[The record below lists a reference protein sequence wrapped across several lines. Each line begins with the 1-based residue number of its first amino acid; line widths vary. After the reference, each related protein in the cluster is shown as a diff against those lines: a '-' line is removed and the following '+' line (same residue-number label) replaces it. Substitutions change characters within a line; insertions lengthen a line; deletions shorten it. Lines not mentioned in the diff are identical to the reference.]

1 MTHTKQIISALLAF
15 VLLLSLC
22 ACSGG
27 GSSTADS
34 SSAQVLSGNDNV
46 EPQTSPAP
54 QGDAIDQMISKMSVE
69 EKVGQMF
76 YALCPSVGGGE
87 FVAQYH
93 LGGCLLSGDFFDD
106 KSADDVRAT
115 IRDIQSRTLVPL
127 LFGVDEEGGTVVRV
141 SYHQQLRES
150 AFDSPKNYYQNGG
163 WEAVEAAETEKA
175 ELLTSLGINVNN
187 APVCDITSNT
197 ESFIYD
203 RSFSGDVDEVNTF
216 VKKVV
221 DIYKSKKLGTV
232 LKHFPGYGDNTDTHE
247 DMSYDARSL
256 DEFRASD
263 FIPFTEGINEGAD
276 CVMVAH
282 NIMADV
288 DEEYPASL
296 SAKAGNITGTDFEE
310 ATLVAGGGI
319 GAEVLT
325 GCMVKSVTGIDC
337 TEGFGRISGGE
348 IYSTGDINCIVVG
361 TREHAETHIVMGESE
376 EFVQETKKL
385 ETQISKLDS
394 EIDKINVQVNRIREK
409 EKEGSATL
417 EDEGFLE
424 AALRVRAQK
433 NAEKVPLVERVQYL
447 SSIIA
452 LAKKATLRAKTVIY
466 GGTYL
471 KICGFSQIINSD
483 RPHATAYSNGTNIVV
498 K

>member
-93 LGGCLLSGDFFDD
+93 LGGCLLSGDFLDD

-296 SAKAGNITGTDFEE
+296 SAKVHDILRNELNFDGVIMTDDIAMQAIAKYAGDEASAVTAVKAGNDMICCSE
-310 ATLVAGGGI
+310 AETQYPAVVQA
-319 GAEVLT
+319 VQ
-325 GCMVKSVTGIDC
+325 S
-337 TEGFGRISGGE
+337 GE
-348 IYSTGDINCIVVG
+348 I
-361 TREHAETHIVMGESE
+361 SE
-376 EFVQETKKL
+376 EQINASVKRILTWKKNL
-385 ETQISKLDS
+385 GLI
-394 EIDKINVQVNRIREK
+394 
-409 EKEGSATL
+409 
-417 EDEGFLE
+417 
-424 AALRVRAQK
+424 
-433 NAEKVPLVERVQYL
+433 
-447 SSIIA
+447 
-452 LAKKATLRAKTVIY
+452 
-466 GGTYL
+466 
-471 KICGFSQIINSD
+471 
-483 RPHATAYSNGTNIVV
+483 
-498 K
+498 

>member
-150 AFDSPKNYYQNGG
+150 AFDSPKNYY
-163 WEAVEAAETEKA
+163 
-175 ELLTSLGINVNN
+175 
-187 APVCDITSNT
+187 
-197 ESFIYD
+197 
-203 RSFSGDVDEVNTF
+203 
-216 VKKVV
+216 
-221 DIYKSKKLGTV
+221 
-232 LKHFPGYGDNTDTHE
+232 
-247 DMSYDARSL
+247 
-256 DEFRASD
+256 
-263 FIPFTEGINEGAD
+263 
-276 CVMVAH
+276 
-282 NIMADV
+282 
-288 DEEYPASL
+288 
-296 SAKAGNITGTDFEE
+296 
-310 ATLVAGGGI
+310 
-319 GAEVLT
+319 
-325 GCMVKSVTGIDC
+325 
-337 TEGFGRISGGE
+337 
-348 IYSTGDINCIVVG
+348 
-361 TREHAETHIVMGESE
+361 
-376 EFVQETKKL
+376 
-385 ETQISKLDS
+385 
-394 EIDKINVQVNRIREK
+394 
-409 EKEGSATL
+409 
-417 EDEGFLE
+417 
-424 AALRVRAQK
+424 
-433 NAEKVPLVERVQYL
+433 
-447 SSIIA
+447 
-452 LAKKATLRAKTVIY
+452 
-466 GGTYL
+466 
-471 KICGFSQIINSD
+471 
-483 RPHATAYSNGTNIVV
+483 
-498 K
+498 

>member
-27 GSSTADS
+27 DSSTAEG

-221 DIYKSKKLGTV
+221 DIYKAKKLGTV

-263 FIPFTEGINEGAD
+263 FIPFTDGINEGAD

-296 SAKAGNITGTDFEE
+296 SAKVHDILRNELNFDGVIMTDDIAMQAIAKYAGDEASAVTAVKAGNDMICCSE
-310 ATLVAGGGI
+310 AETQYPAVVQA
-319 GAEVLT
+319 VQ
-325 GCMVKSVTGIDC
+325 S
-337 TEGFGRISGGE
+337 GE
-348 IYSTGDINCIVVG
+348 I
-361 TREHAETHIVMGESE
+361 SE
-376 EFVQETKKL
+376 EQINASVKRILTWKKNL
-385 ETQISKLDS
+385 GLI
-394 EIDKINVQVNRIREK
+394 
-409 EKEGSATL
+409 
-417 EDEGFLE
+417 
-424 AALRVRAQK
+424 
-433 NAEKVPLVERVQYL
+433 
-447 SSIIA
+447 
-452 LAKKATLRAKTVIY
+452 
-466 GGTYL
+466 
-471 KICGFSQIINSD
+471 
-483 RPHATAYSNGTNIVV
+483 
-498 K
+498 

>member
-27 GSSTADS
+27 DSSTAEG

-247 DMSYDARSL
+247 DMSYDTRSL

-296 SAKAGNITGTDFEE
+296 SAKVHDILRNELNFDGVIMTDDIAMQAIAKYAGDEASAVTAVKAGNDMICCSE
-310 ATLVAGGGI
+310 AETQYPAVVQA
-319 GAEVLT
+319 VQN
-325 GCMVKSVTGIDC
+325 
-337 TEGFGRISGGE
+337 GE
-348 IYSTGDINCIVVG
+348 I
-361 TREHAETHIVMGESE
+361 SE
-376 EFVQETKKL
+376 EQINASVKRILTWKKNL
-385 ETQISKLDS
+385 GLI
-394 EIDKINVQVNRIREK
+394 
-409 EKEGSATL
+409 
-417 EDEGFLE
+417 
-424 AALRVRAQK
+424 
-433 NAEKVPLVERVQYL
+433 
-447 SSIIA
+447 
-452 LAKKATLRAKTVIY
+452 
-466 GGTYL
+466 
-471 KICGFSQIINSD
+471 
-483 RPHATAYSNGTNIVV
+483 
-498 K
+498 

>member
-1 MTHTKQIISALLAF
+1 MTHTKQIISALLVF

-141 SYHQQLRES
+141 SYHQQLRDT

-296 SAKAGNITGTDFEE
+296 SAKVHDILRNELNFDGVIMTDDIAMQAIAKYAGDEASAVTAVKAGNDMICCSE
-310 ATLVAGGGI
+310 AETQYPAVVQA
-319 GAEVLT
+319 VQN
-325 GCMVKSVTGIDC
+325 
-337 TEGFGRISGGE
+337 GE
-348 IYSTGDINCIVVG
+348 I
-361 TREHAETHIVMGESE
+361 SE
-376 EFVQETKKL
+376 EQINASVKRILTWKKNL
-385 ETQISKLDS
+385 GLI
-394 EIDKINVQVNRIREK
+394 
-409 EKEGSATL
+409 
-417 EDEGFLE
+417 
-424 AALRVRAQK
+424 
-433 NAEKVPLVERVQYL
+433 
-447 SSIIA
+447 
-452 LAKKATLRAKTVIY
+452 
-466 GGTYL
+466 
-471 KICGFSQIINSD
+471 
-483 RPHATAYSNGTNIVV
+483 
-498 K
+498 

>member
-1 MTHTKQIISALLAF
+1 MTHTKQIISALLAV

-34 SSAQVLSGNDNV
+34 SSAQVLSGTEGV

-54 QGDAIDQMISKMSVE
+54 QVDAIDQMISKMSVE

-76 YALCPSVGGGE
+76 YALCPSVGGGD

-150 AFDSPKNYYQNGG
+150 PFDSPKNYYQNGG

-221 DIYKSKKLGTV
+221 DIYKGKKLGTV

-296 SAKAGNITGTDFEE
+296 SAKVHDILRNELNFDGVIMTDDIAMQAIAKYAGDEASAVTAVKAGNDMICCSE
-310 ATLVAGGGI
+310 AETQYPAVVQA
-319 GAEVLT
+319 VQ
-325 GCMVKSVTGIDC
+325 S
-337 TEGFGRISGGE
+337 GE
-348 IYSTGDINCIVVG
+348 I
-361 TREHAETHIVMGESE
+361 SE
-376 EFVQETKKL
+376 EQINASVKRILTWKKNL
-385 ETQISKLDS
+385 GL
-394 EIDKINVQVNRIREK
+394 
-409 EKEGSATL
+409 
-417 EDEGFLE
+417 F
-424 AALRVRAQK
+424 
-433 NAEKVPLVERVQYL
+433 
-447 SSIIA
+447 
-452 LAKKATLRAKTVIY
+452 
-466 GGTYL
+466 
-471 KICGFSQIINSD
+471 
-483 RPHATAYSNGTNIVV
+483 
-498 K
+498 

>member
-232 LKHFPGYGDNTDTHE
+232 LNHFPGYGDNTDTHE

-296 SAKAGNITGTDFEE
+296 SAKVHDIIRNELNFDGVIMTDDIAMQAIAKYAGDEASAVTAVKAGNDMICCSE
-310 ATLVAGGGI
+310 AETQYPAVVQA
-319 GAEVLT
+319 VQN
-325 GCMVKSVTGIDC
+325 
-337 TEGFGRISGGE
+337 GE
-348 IYSTGDINCIVVG
+348 I
-361 TREHAETHIVMGESE
+361 SE
-376 EFVQETKKL
+376 EQINASVKRILTWKKNL
-385 ETQISKLDS
+385 GLI
-394 EIDKINVQVNRIREK
+394 
-409 EKEGSATL
+409 
-417 EDEGFLE
+417 
-424 AALRVRAQK
+424 
-433 NAEKVPLVERVQYL
+433 
-447 SSIIA
+447 
-452 LAKKATLRAKTVIY
+452 
-466 GGTYL
+466 
-471 KICGFSQIINSD
+471 
-483 RPHATAYSNGTNIVV
+483 
-498 K
+498 

>member
-1 MTHTKQIISALLAF
+1 MTHTKQIISALLAV

-27 GSSTADS
+27 GSSTPDS
-34 SSAQVLSGNDNV
+34 SSAQVLSGTEGV

-54 QGDAIDQMISKMSVE
+54 QVDAINQMISKMSVE

-76 YALCPSVGGGE
+76 YALCPSVGGGD

-221 DIYKSKKLGTV
+221 DIYKSKKARYGAQALSRLRRQHRHPRGHV
-232 LKHFPGYGDNTDTHE
+232 LRRKVARRVPRQRFYPLHRGHKRGRRLRYG
-247 DMSYDARSL
+247 
-256 DEFRASD
+256 
-263 FIPFTEGINEGAD
+263 
-276 CVMVAH
+276 
-282 NIMADV
+282 
-288 DEEYPASL
+288 
-296 SAKAGNITGTDFEE
+296 
-310 ATLVAGGGI
+310 
-319 GAEVLT
+319 
-325 GCMVKSVTGIDC
+325 
-337 TEGFGRISGGE
+337 
-348 IYSTGDINCIVVG
+348 
-361 TREHAETHIVMGESE
+361 
-376 EFVQETKKL
+376 
-385 ETQISKLDS
+385 
-394 EIDKINVQVNRIREK
+394 
-409 EKEGSATL
+409 
-417 EDEGFLE
+417 
-424 AALRVRAQK
+424 RAQHH
-433 NAEKVPLVERVQYL
+433 
-447 SSIIA
+447 
-452 LAKKATLRAKTVIY
+452 
-466 GGTYL
+466 GG
-471 KICGFSQIINSD
+471 
-483 RPHATAYSNGTNIVV
+483 R
-498 K
+498 

>member
-221 DIYKSKKLGTV
+221 DIYKEKKLGTV

-296 SAKAGNITGTDFEE
+296 SAKVHDILRNELNFDGVIMTDDIAMQAIAKYAGDEASAVTAVKAGNDMICCSE
-310 ATLVAGGGI
+310 AETQYPAVVQA
-319 GAEVLT
+319 VQ
-325 GCMVKSVTGIDC
+325 S
-337 TEGFGRISGGE
+337 GE
-348 IYSTGDINCIVVG
+348 I
-361 TREHAETHIVMGESE
+361 SE
-376 EFVQETKKL
+376 EQINASVKRILTWKKNL
-385 ETQISKLDS
+385 GLI
-394 EIDKINVQVNRIREK
+394 
-409 EKEGSATL
+409 
-417 EDEGFLE
+417 
-424 AALRVRAQK
+424 
-433 NAEKVPLVERVQYL
+433 
-447 SSIIA
+447 
-452 LAKKATLRAKTVIY
+452 
-466 GGTYL
+466 
-471 KICGFSQIINSD
+471 
-483 RPHATAYSNGTNIVV
+483 
-498 K
+498 

>member
-27 GSSTADS
+27 DSSTAEG

-247 DMSYDARSL
+247 DMSYDTRSL

-296 SAKAGNITGTDFEE
+296 SAKVHDIIRNELNFDGVIMTDDIAMQAIAKYAGDEASAVTAVKAGNDMICCSE
-310 ATLVAGGGI
+310 AETQYPAVVQA
-319 GAEVLT
+319 VQN
-325 GCMVKSVTGIDC
+325 
-337 TEGFGRISGGE
+337 GE
-348 IYSTGDINCIVVG
+348 I
-361 TREHAETHIVMGESE
+361 SE
-376 EFVQETKKL
+376 EQINASVKRILTWKKNL
-385 ETQISKLDS
+385 GLI
-394 EIDKINVQVNRIREK
+394 
-409 EKEGSATL
+409 
-417 EDEGFLE
+417 
-424 AALRVRAQK
+424 
-433 NAEKVPLVERVQYL
+433 
-447 SSIIA
+447 
-452 LAKKATLRAKTVIY
+452 
-466 GGTYL
+466 
-471 KICGFSQIINSD
+471 
-483 RPHATAYSNGTNIVV
+483 
-498 K
+498 

>member
-1 MTHTKQIISALLAF
+1 MTHTKQIISALLAV

-76 YALCPSVGGGE
+76 YALCPSTGGGE

-141 SYHQQLRES
+141 SYHQQLRDS

-296 SAKAGNITGTDFEE
+296 SAKVHDIIRNELNFDGVIMTDDIAMQAIAKYAGDEASAVTAVKAGNDMICCSE
-310 ATLVAGGGI
+310 AETQYTAVVQA
-319 GAEVLT
+319 VQN
-325 GCMVKSVTGIDC
+325 
-337 TEGFGRISGGE
+337 GE
-348 IYSTGDINCIVVG
+348 I
-361 TREHAETHIVMGESE
+361 SE
-376 EFVQETKKL
+376 EQINASVKRILTWKKNL
-385 ETQISKLDS
+385 GLI
-394 EIDKINVQVNRIREK
+394 
-409 EKEGSATL
+409 
-417 EDEGFLE
+417 
-424 AALRVRAQK
+424 
-433 NAEKVPLVERVQYL
+433 
-447 SSIIA
+447 
-452 LAKKATLRAKTVIY
+452 
-466 GGTYL
+466 
-471 KICGFSQIINSD
+471 
-483 RPHATAYSNGTNIVV
+483 
-498 K
+498 

>member
-1 MTHTKQIISALLAF
+1 MTHTKQIISALLAV

-27 GSSTADS
+27 GSSTADNS
-34 SSAQVLSGNDNV
+34 TAQVLSGNDNV
-46 EPQTSPAP
+46 EPQTSLAP

-141 SYHQQLRES
+141 SYHQQLRDT

-256 DEFRASD
+256 DEFRAGD

-296 SAKAGNITGTDFEE
+296 SAKVHDIIRNELNFDGVIMTDDIAMQAIAKYAGDEASAVTAVKAGNDMICCSE
-310 ATLVAGGGI
+310 AETQYPAVVQA
-319 GAEVLT
+319 VQN
-325 GCMVKSVTGIDC
+325 
-337 TEGFGRISGGE
+337 GE
-348 IYSTGDINCIVVG
+348 I
-361 TREHAETHIVMGESE
+361 SE
-376 EFVQETKKL
+376 EHINASVKRILTWKKNL
-385 ETQISKLDS
+385 GL
-394 EIDKINVQVNRIREK
+394 
-409 EKEGSATL
+409 
-417 EDEGFLE
+417 F
-424 AALRVRAQK
+424 
-433 NAEKVPLVERVQYL
+433 
-447 SSIIA
+447 
-452 LAKKATLRAKTVIY
+452 
-466 GGTYL
+466 
-471 KICGFSQIINSD
+471 
-483 RPHATAYSNGTNIVV
+483 
-498 K
+498 

>member
-15 VLLLSLC
+15 FLLLSLC

-27 GSSTADS
+27 DSSTAEG

-247 DMSYDARSL
+247 DMSYDSRSL

-296 SAKAGNITGTDFEE
+296 SAKVHDILRNELNFDGVIMTDDIAMQAIAKYAGDEASAVTAVKAGNDMICCSE
-310 ATLVAGGGI
+310 AETQYPAVVQA
-319 GAEVLT
+319 VQN
-325 GCMVKSVTGIDC
+325 
-337 TEGFGRISGGE
+337 GE
-348 IYSTGDINCIVVG
+348 I
-361 TREHAETHIVMGESE
+361 SE
-376 EFVQETKKL
+376 EQINASVKRILTWKKNL
-385 ETQISKLDS
+385 GLI
-394 EIDKINVQVNRIREK
+394 
-409 EKEGSATL
+409 
-417 EDEGFLE
+417 
-424 AALRVRAQK
+424 
-433 NAEKVPLVERVQYL
+433 
-447 SSIIA
+447 
-452 LAKKATLRAKTVIY
+452 
-466 GGTYL
+466 
-471 KICGFSQIINSD
+471 
-483 RPHATAYSNGTNIVV
+483 
-498 K
+498 

>member
-296 SAKAGNITGTDFEE
+296 SAKVHDILRNELNFDGVIMTDDIAMQAIAKYAGDEASAVTAVKAGNDMICCSE
-310 ATLVAGGGI
+310 AETQYPAVVQA
-319 GAEVLT
+319 VQN
-325 GCMVKSVTGIDC
+325 
-337 TEGFGRISGGE
+337 GE
-348 IYSTGDINCIVVG
+348 I
-361 TREHAETHIVMGESE
+361 SE
-376 EFVQETKKL
+376 EQINASVKRILTWKKNL
-385 ETQISKLDS
+385 GLI
-394 EIDKINVQVNRIREK
+394 
-409 EKEGSATL
+409 
-417 EDEGFLE
+417 
-424 AALRVRAQK
+424 
-433 NAEKVPLVERVQYL
+433 
-447 SSIIA
+447 
-452 LAKKATLRAKTVIY
+452 
-466 GGTYL
+466 
-471 KICGFSQIINSD
+471 
-483 RPHATAYSNGTNIVV
+483 
-498 K
+498 

>member
-27 GSSTADS
+27 DSSTAEG

-247 DMSYDARSL
+247 DMSYDSRSL

-296 SAKAGNITGTDFEE
+296 SAKVHDILRNELNFDGVIMTDDIAMQAIAKYAGDEASAVTAVKAGNDMICCSE
-310 ATLVAGGGI
+310 AETQYPAVVQA
-319 GAEVLT
+319 VQN
-325 GCMVKSVTGIDC
+325 
-337 TEGFGRISGGE
+337 GE
-348 IYSTGDINCIVVG
+348 I
-361 TREHAETHIVMGESE
+361 SE
-376 EFVQETKKL
+376 EQINASVKRILTWKKNL
-385 ETQISKLDS
+385 GLI
-394 EIDKINVQVNRIREK
+394 
-409 EKEGSATL
+409 
-417 EDEGFLE
+417 
-424 AALRVRAQK
+424 
-433 NAEKVPLVERVQYL
+433 
-447 SSIIA
+447 
-452 LAKKATLRAKTVIY
+452 
-466 GGTYL
+466 
-471 KICGFSQIINSD
+471 
-483 RPHATAYSNGTNIVV
+483 
-498 K
+498 

>member
-1 MTHTKQIISALLAF
+1 MTHTKQIISALLAV

-27 GSSTADS
+27 DSSTAEG

-296 SAKAGNITGTDFEE
+296 SAKVHDIIRNELNFDGVIMTDDIAMQAIAKYAGDEASAVTAVKAGNDMICCSE
-310 ATLVAGGGI
+310 AETQYPAVVQA
-319 GAEVLT
+319 VQN
-325 GCMVKSVTGIDC
+325 
-337 TEGFGRISGGE
+337 GE
-348 IYSTGDINCIVVG
+348 I
-361 TREHAETHIVMGESE
+361 SE
-376 EFVQETKKL
+376 EQINASVKRILTWKKNL
-385 ETQISKLDS
+385 GLI
-394 EIDKINVQVNRIREK
+394 
-409 EKEGSATL
+409 
-417 EDEGFLE
+417 
-424 AALRVRAQK
+424 
-433 NAEKVPLVERVQYL
+433 
-447 SSIIA
+447 
-452 LAKKATLRAKTVIY
+452 
-466 GGTYL
+466 
-471 KICGFSQIINSD
+471 
-483 RPHATAYSNGTNIVV
+483 
-498 K
+498 

>member
-1 MTHTKQIISALLAF
+1 MTHTKQIISALLAV

-256 DEFRASD
+256 DEFRAGD

-296 SAKAGNITGTDFEE
+296 SAKVHDILRNELNFDGVIMTDDIAMQAIAKYAGDEASAVTAVKAGNDMICCSE
-310 ATLVAGGGI
+310 AETQYPAVVQA
-319 GAEVLT
+319 VQN
-325 GCMVKSVTGIDC
+325 
-337 TEGFGRISGGE
+337 GE
-348 IYSTGDINCIVVG
+348 I
-361 TREHAETHIVMGESE
+361 SE
-376 EFVQETKKL
+376 EQINASVKRILTWKKNL
-385 ETQISKLDS
+385 GLI
-394 EIDKINVQVNRIREK
+394 
-409 EKEGSATL
+409 
-417 EDEGFLE
+417 
-424 AALRVRAQK
+424 
-433 NAEKVPLVERVQYL
+433 
-447 SSIIA
+447 
-452 LAKKATLRAKTVIY
+452 
-466 GGTYL
+466 
-471 KICGFSQIINSD
+471 
-483 RPHATAYSNGTNIVV
+483 
-498 K
+498 

>member
-296 SAKAGNITGTDFEE
+296 SAKVHDIIRNELNFDGVIMTDDIAMQAIAKYAGDEASAVTAVKAGNDMICCSE
-310 ATLVAGGGI
+310 AETQYPAVVQA
-319 GAEVLT
+319 VQN
-325 GCMVKSVTGIDC
+325 
-337 TEGFGRISGGE
+337 GE
-348 IYSTGDINCIVVG
+348 I
-361 TREHAETHIVMGESE
+361 SE
-376 EFVQETKKL
+376 EQINASVKRILTWKKNL
-385 ETQISKLDS
+385 GLI
-394 EIDKINVQVNRIREK
+394 
-409 EKEGSATL
+409 
-417 EDEGFLE
+417 
-424 AALRVRAQK
+424 
-433 NAEKVPLVERVQYL
+433 
-447 SSIIA
+447 
-452 LAKKATLRAKTVIY
+452 
-466 GGTYL
+466 
-471 KICGFSQIINSD
+471 
-483 RPHATAYSNGTNIVV
+483 
-498 K
+498 

>member
-296 SAKAGNITGTDFEE
+296 SAKVHDIIRNELNFDGVIMTDDIAMQAIAKYAGDEASAVTAVKAGNDMICCSE
-310 ATLVAGGGI
+310 AETQYPAVVQA
-319 GAEVLT
+319 VQN
-325 GCMVKSVTGIDC
+325 
-337 TEGFGRISGGE
+337 GE
-348 IYSTGDINCIVVG
+348 I
-361 TREHAETHIVMGESE
+361 SE
-376 EFVQETKKL
+376 EQINASVKRILTWKKNL
-385 ETQISKLDS
+385 GL
-394 EIDKINVQVNRIREK
+394 
-409 EKEGSATL
+409 
-417 EDEGFLE
+417 F
-424 AALRVRAQK
+424 
-433 NAEKVPLVERVQYL
+433 
-447 SSIIA
+447 
-452 LAKKATLRAKTVIY
+452 
-466 GGTYL
+466 
-471 KICGFSQIINSD
+471 
-483 RPHATAYSNGTNIVV
+483 
-498 K
+498 